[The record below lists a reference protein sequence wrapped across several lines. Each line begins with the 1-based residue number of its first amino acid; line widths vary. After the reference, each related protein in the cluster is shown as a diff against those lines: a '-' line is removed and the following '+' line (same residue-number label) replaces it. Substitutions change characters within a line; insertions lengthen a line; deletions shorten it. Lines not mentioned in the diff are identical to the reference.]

1 MSKQLWVLTGGNGA
15 GKSTFYRT
23 RLAPLG
29 MPFINADMI
38 AKELFPDSPE
48 AHSYLAAQIA
58 EEKRNEL
65 LLAGHT
71 FCFETVFSHPSK
83 VDFVARAK
91 ALGYQVI
98 LVLIHLDNVGL
109 NKARISQRIEE
120 GGHSVPDQKVEERIP
135 RVLKWVK
142 AAAPLCDQLRALDNT
157 SASKPFKAVFTVRNG
172 DLKGADV
179 HIDPLPEWV
188 EEFLS

>member
-48 AHSYLAAQIA
+48 AQSYLAAQIA

-65 LLAGHT
+65 LLSKPYLLLRNS
-71 FCFETVFSHPSK
+71 VFS
-83 VDFVARAK
+83 
-91 ALGYQVI
+91 
-98 LVLIHLDNVGL
+98 
-109 NKARISQRIEE
+109 
-120 GGHSVPDQKVEERIP
+120 
-135 RVLKWVK
+135 
-142 AAAPLCDQLRALDNT
+142 
-157 SASKPFKAVFTVRNG
+157 PFQG
-172 DLKGADV
+172 
-179 HIDPLPEWV
+179 
-188 EEFLS
+188 